1 MIHPRAAGWPRA
13 ALALALSLVPSAG
26 LAQPPPTVEAD
37 TGETTLTLT
46 SLTRAERWRYFEP
59 SASAGREPDYAFLGS
74 RFNLAVAH
82 REGRWRARAG
92 LQYVRIE
99 PLPERA
105 IGPGPLGS
113 GGLYQFHAES
123 TFSYQVYFRE
133 LALGAEVAPGVEV
146 SVGRLTMKAAPA
158 PSGSTEAIDTLRPR
172 VDGRLLGGFAWS
184 MYERAFDGVRL
195 EVSRPGWRLHTMAAM
210 PSQGG
215 YEESANLTIS
225 GIQVASAQLAL
236 GDTGRRETTLF
247 AYGYRDRRDVRVR
260 PDNTLRMT
268 RAADVTIWTGG
279 VSHLGVATVP
289 SGEIDLVVWAAGQVG
304 QWYEL
309 DHRAWSV
316 AAEAGHQWSRAPGRP
331 WARAGVL
338 VASGDADG
346 SDGRHTTFFPM
357 LPDADGRGASLV
369 SAPMNLVD
377 VFGELI
383 LQPHARLHVSTAIH
397 RVALAS
403 PGDRWYD
410 GSGATMR
417 EGGYFGYSTRLSG
430 GHTGLALVAEASADL
445 TISRYWTLRA
455 HLSRTQGGDVVRH
468 NFAGDRLTFLSV
480 ESVVRF

>member
-1 MIHPRAAGWPRA
+1 MIHPRAAGWQRA
-13 ALALALSLVPSAG
+13 AFALALWLVPSPG
-26 LAQPPPTVEAD
+26 LAQQPPTAEAD
-37 TGETTLTLT
+37 TGETTLTLGN
-46 SLTRAERWRYFEP
+46 LTRAEVWRYFEP
-59 SASAGREPDYAFLGS
+59 RAAGSEPDYAFLGS
-74 RFNLAVAH
+74 RSNLTIAH

-133 LALGAEVAPGVEV
+133 LSLGAEVAPGVEV
-146 SVGRLTMKAAPA
+146 SAGRLATVSAVAHPGA
-158 PSGSTEAIDTLRPR
+158 TPAIDRLRPR
-172 VDGRLLGGFAWS
+172 VDGRLLGAFAWS

-195 EVSRPGWRLHTMAAM
+195 EVSRPGWRLQTMAAM

-236 GDTGRRETTLF
+236 GNTGRRETTLF

-260 PDNTLRMT
+260 PDNTLRAT

-279 VSHLGVATVP
+279 ASHLGVVAVP
-289 SGEIDLVVWAAGQVG
+289 SGEIDIVVWAAGQVG
-304 QWYEL
+304 HWYEL
-309 DHRAWSV
+309 DHRAWSI
-316 AAEAGHQWSRAPGRP
+316 AGEAGHQWSRAPGRP

-346 SDGRHTTFFPM
+346 SDDRHTTFFPM
-357 LPDADGRGASLV
+357 LPDTDGRGISVV

-377 VFGELI
+377 VFGELV
-383 LQPHARLHVSTAIH
+383 LQPHARLHVATAVH
-397 RVALAS
+397 RISLAS
-403 PGDRWYD
+403 SNDRWYD

-417 EGGYFGYSTRLSG
+417 EGGYFGYSTRVSG
-430 GHTGLALVAEASADL
+430 GHTGLAIVAEASADL
-445 TISRYWTLRA
+445 AISRYWTLRA
-455 HLSRTQGGDVVRH
+455 YLGRTHGGDVVRH
-468 NFAGDRLTFLSV
+468 SFAGDRLTFLAIT
-480 ESVVRF
+480 SVVRF